1 MQDVLLI
8 SCCESHLGINKALIN
23 PRVKENI
30 SGLEVTNWRSG
41 REEAKVL
48 TVNDDLNHPEV
59 NFSPGHDTRLAVVRA
74 LIGLLDAA
82 DLQVA
87 AGHVPEPH

>member
-1 MQDVLLI
+1 M
-8 SCCESHLGINKALIN
+8 
-23 PRVKENI
+23 
-30 SGLEVTNWRSG
+30 
-41 REEAKVL
+41 L

-59 NFSPGHDTRLAVVRA
+59 NLSPGHDTRLAVVHA

>member
-1 MQDVLLI
+1 M
-8 SCCESHLGINKALIN
+8 
-23 PRVKENI
+23 
-30 SGLEVTNWRSG
+30 
-41 REEAKVL
+41 L